1 MSRKYPKILRNRK
14 ARITRRLK
22 PRSWPSQPEPMFTGS
37 NIHFEMADKVQA
49 LGSDLAK
56 SAGLV
61 KKQPQF

>member
-1 MSRKYPKILRNRK
+1 
-14 ARITRRLK
+14 
-22 PRSWPSQPEPMFTGS
+22 MFTGS